1 MHYIGGNICFLLN
14 LMVSGGFMNEVI
26 GKTMSI
32 LYRYRQIIINH
43 KLRPYGLGSGQHIFL
58 INIARHEGI
67 NQKDLTNLVKFDK
80 ATTAKALKKLEEN
93 GYIYRQCDEGDRRYN
108 QLFLTEKGGEM
119 MPVIMSTLVEIT
131 DDLIQGLT
139 EEEQDH
145 FSRCLETMLNNA
157 ITAVD
162 QLRNEK

>member
-1 MHYIGGNICFLLN
+1 MHYIGGNICLLLN
-14 LMVSGGFMNEVI
+14 LMVSGDFMNEVI

>member
-1 MHYIGGNICFLLN
+1 MHYIGGNICLLLN

-108 QLFLTEKGGEM
+108 QLFLTEKGGKM

>member
-1 MHYIGGNICFLLN
+1 MHYIGGNICLLLN

>member
-1 MHYIGGNICFLLN
+1 MLVIN
-14 LMVSGGFMNEVI
+14 LIVSGGFMNEVI

-67 NQKDLTNLVKFDK
+67 NQKDLTNLVKIDK

-108 QLFLTEKGGEM
+108 QLFLTEKGHEM
-119 MPVIMSTLVEIT
+119 MPIIMSILVEIT
-131 DDLIQGLT
+131 DDLIEGLT
-139 EEEQDH
+139 EEEKDH
-145 FSRCLETMLNNA
+145 FSKCLDTMLNNS
-157 ITAVD
+157 IKAVEK
-162 QLRNEK
+162 LRNEK